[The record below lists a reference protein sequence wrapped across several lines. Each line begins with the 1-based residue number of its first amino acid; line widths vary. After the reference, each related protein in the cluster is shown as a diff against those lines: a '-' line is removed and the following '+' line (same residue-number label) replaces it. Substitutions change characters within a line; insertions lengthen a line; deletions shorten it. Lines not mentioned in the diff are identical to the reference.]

1 MKEDELINLT
11 RECTQHIDD
20 KSQQIMLQEV
30 EYKDLENRFY
40 NLKMTLFKF
49 QKKDVIQTKF
59 IREVSDFLV
68 KFQKVQEGELSLQE
82 CIFDFNTL
90 QSTPL
95 NVKKL
100 TYIIDSLS
108 EMEEHQSIPTSSTKK
123 KDLKSEEKSFSEE
136 KDSSNSTGADMIP
149 EDVQTISITAQVNSI
164 SIAEAIKETPM
175 FRRKTDKQIQN
186 TLKSSAK
193 KAFSAPSSSD
203 KGIQNTISPKKA
215 KEESVL
221 KKADKWRDK
230 TSYPECTQTPFGVN
244 LTPSMKAKSKEVK
257 RKIFTVVGN
266 KTQGNPAKKSQLR
279 RISEGLDKSIK
290 IKDAVRE
297 YDGENKENE
306 EEKREEGDK
315 DGKFSF
321 GKKRLDQIKQD
332 LFASKL
338 KHDKEGVC
346 TKKKGTT
353 CGVNTHTQIQ
363 TQT

>member
-186 TLKSSAK
+186 TLKS
-193 KAFSAPSSSD
+193 
-203 KGIQNTISPKKA
+203 
-215 KEESVL
+215 
-221 KKADKWRDK
+221 
-230 TSYPECTQTPFGVN
+230 
-244 LTPSMKAKSKEVK
+244 
-257 RKIFTVVGN
+257 
-266 KTQGNPAKKSQLR
+266 
-279 RISEGLDKSIK
+279 
-290 IKDAVRE
+290 
-297 YDGENKENE
+297 
-306 EEKREEGDK
+306 
-315 DGKFSF
+315 
-321 GKKRLDQIKQD
+321 
-332 LFASKL
+332 
-338 KHDKEGVC
+338 
-346 TKKKGTT
+346 
-353 CGVNTHTQIQ
+353 
-363 TQT
+363 